1 MAAGRRKAAR
11 KKASAKKT
19 TRKKVAR
26 KKAAAKKTAR
36 KKVVRKKTAAKKAAR
51 KKAAAKKTTR
61 KKVVRKKTA
70 AKKTARK
77 KTTAKKTGRGGK
89 VAKPAAPRPSE
100 IGKPAESAAPQ
111 VVSATEGAKIAAGA
125 PTRIGVIT
133 HYFGRVGAG
142 VISLESGELRVG
154 DTIHVRGH
162 TTDFYQRVNRIEL
175 DHAQVEIAEPGQS
188 VGVELTQ
195 RVREHDEVFKVSD

>member
-1 MAAGRRKAAR
+1 MAAGRRKATR
-11 KKASAKKT
+11 KKATAKKT
-19 TRKKVAR
+19 
-26 KKAAAKKTAR
+26 
-36 KKVVRKKTAAKKAAR
+36 VRKKAAR
-51 KKAAAKKTTR
+51 KKTAAKKTTR
-61 KKVVRKKTA
+61 KKATRKKTA
-70 AKKTARK
+70 TKKAVRKKAARK
-77 KTTAKKTGRGGK
+77 KATAKKTGRGGK
-89 VAKPAAPRPSE
+89 VAKPAAPRPSG

-111 VVSATEGAKIAAGA
+111 GVSATEGAKIAASV

-162 TTDFYQRVNRIEL
+162 TTDFYQRVNRIEI
-175 DHAQVEIAEPGQS
+175 DHTQVEVAKPGQS
-188 VGVELTQ
+188 AGVEITQ

>member
-1 MAAGRRKAAR
+1 MAAGRRKATR

-26 KKAAAKKTAR
+26 KKTTAKKATRKKVTAKKTAR
-36 KKVVRKKTAAKKAAR
+36 KKDAR
-51 KKAAAKKTTR
+51 KKG
-61 KKVVRKKTA
+61 
-70 AKKTARK
+70 
-77 KTTAKKTGRGGK
+77 TAKKTGRGGK
-89 VAKPAAPRPSE
+89 VA
-100 IGKPAESAAPQ
+100 KPAESAAPQ
-111 VVSATEGAKIAAGA
+111 VVSATEGAKIAAGV
-125 PTRIGVIT
+125 PTRIGAIT

-162 TTDFYQRVNRIEL
+162 TTDFYQRVNRIEI
-175 DHAQVEIAEPGQS
+175 DHAQVEIAKPGQS
-188 VGVELTQ
+188 VGVEITQ

>member
-1 MAAGRRKAAR
+1 M
-11 KKASAKKT
+11 
-19 TRKKVAR
+19 
-26 KKAAAKKTAR
+26 
-36 KKVVRKKTAAKKAAR
+36 
-51 KKAAAKKTTR
+51 
-61 KKVVRKKTA
+61 
-70 AKKTARK
+70 
-77 KTTAKKTGRGGK
+77 
-89 VAKPAAPRPSE
+89 AKPAVSRQSG

-111 VVSATEGAKIAAGA
+111 VVSATEGAKIAAGV

-162 TTDFYQRVNRIEL
+162 TTDFYQRVNRIEI
-175 DHAQVEIAEPGQS
+175 DHAQVEIAKPGQS
-188 VGVELTQ
+188 VGVEITQ